1 MSLYP
6 KFGLVTVVVVS
17 IIFLTYLPF
26 RLLMMQ
32 MMQLLPGGSDARG
45 GDGLATLAPRSHR
58 DSGGT
63 VDRGEN

>member
-26 RLLMMQ
+26 WLLMMQ
-32 MMQLLPGGSDARG
+32 MVQLLPAGSDARG

-58 DSGGT
+58 DTGGT